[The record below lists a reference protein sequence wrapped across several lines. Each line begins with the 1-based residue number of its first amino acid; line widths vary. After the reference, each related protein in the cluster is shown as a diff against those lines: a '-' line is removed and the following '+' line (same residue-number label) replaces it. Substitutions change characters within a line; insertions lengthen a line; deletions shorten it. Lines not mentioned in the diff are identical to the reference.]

1 MEAYKYAI
9 ILYCWAKH
17 GGDLEMRG
25 ENFYSNLV
33 GTEPRGIQF
42 ISILKIHLINKG
54 LQSINEMFY
63 YNGKRL

>member
-1 MEAYKYAI
+1 
-9 ILYCWAKH
+9 
-17 GGDLEMRG
+17 MRG